1 MSIKKCIITA
11 AGLGTRFLPFTK
23 SIAKEMLPIIDRP
36 NIEYLIREAKNSGI
50 EEVIII
56 VSKSK
61 PEIEDYFKR
70 NIELENI
77 LISDGKIKEANE
89 IKEIAELVKIK
100 FVLQEKPIG
109 LANALYVAKQEING
123 EDFALILGDDLIYS
137 DGVPA
142 LKQLIDAYEK
152 YDSNIIG
159 VQKVDHDKVNKYGIV
174 APKSDIKGSVFEL
187 SDLVEKPKIE
197 DAPSDYAIIGRYIIK
212 NNLFNYIEKLKPG
225 KNNEYQLTDAF
236 KMSLND
242 NNSICACVIDGE
254 RFDIGD
260 KKGFVEAIDFY
271 FKLYY
276 NWVKKGEWYV
286 F

>member
-212 NNLFNYIEKLKPG
+212 NNLFNYIENLKPG

-276 NWVKKGEWYV
+276 NKVEKGE
-286 F
+286 

>member
-212 NNLFNYIEKLKPG
+212 NNLFNYIENLKPG

-276 NWVKKGEWYV
+276 NKVEKGEWYV

>member
-61 PEIEDYFKR
+61 PEIADYFKR

-77 LISDGKIKEANE
+77 LISDGKLKEANE

-137 DGVPA
+137 DGAPA

-174 APKSDIKGSVFEL
+174 APKSNIKGSVFEL

-276 NWVKKGEWYV
+276 N
-286 F
+286 

>member
-77 LISDGKIKEANE
+77 LISDGKLKEANE

-137 DGVPA
+137 DCVPA

-271 FKLYY
+271 FKLFY
-276 NWVKKGEWYV
+276 N
-286 F
+286 

>member
-77 LISDGKIKEANE
+77 LISDGKLKEANE

-174 APKSDIKGSVFEL
+174 APKSNIKGSVFEL

-276 NWVKKGEWYV
+276 N
-286 F
+286 

>member
-70 NIELENI
+70 NKELENI
-77 LISDGKIKEANE
+77 LISDGKLKEANE
-89 IKEIAELVKIK
+89 IKEIAELAKIK

-174 APKSDIKGSVFEL
+174 APKSNIKGSVFEL

-212 NNLFNYIEKLKPG
+212 NNLFNYIESLKPG

-276 NWVKKGEWYV
+276 N
-286 F
+286 

>member
-271 FKLYY
+271 FKLFY
-276 NWVKKGEWYV
+276 N
-286 F
+286 

>member
-152 YDSNIIG
+152 YDSSIIG

-276 NWVKKGEWYV
+276 N
-286 F
+286 

>member
-77 LISDGKIKEANE
+77 LISDGKLKEANE

-137 DGVPA
+137 DVVPA

-174 APKSDIKGSVFEL
+174 APKSNIKGSVFEL

-276 NWVKKGEWYV
+276 N
-286 F
+286 

>member
-77 LISDGKIKEANE
+77 LISDGKLKEANE

-212 NNLFNYIEKLKPG
+212 NSLFNYIEKLKPG

-276 NWVKKGEWYV
+276 N
-286 F
+286 

>member
-50 EEVIII
+50 KEVIII

-174 APKSDIKGSVFEL
+174 APKSNIKGSVFEL

-276 NWVKKGEWYV
+276 N
-286 F
+286 

>member
-77 LISDGKIKEANE
+77 LISDGKLKEANE
-89 IKEIAELVKIK
+89 IKEVAELVKIK

-137 DGVPA
+137 DCVPA

-212 NNLFNYIEKLKPG
+212 NSLFNYIEKLKPG

-276 NWVKKGEWYV
+276 N
-286 F
+286 

>member
-1 MSIKKCIITA
+1 MIIKKCIITA

-77 LISDGKIKEANE
+77 LISDGKLKEANE

-100 FVLQEKPIG
+100 FILQEKPIG

-174 APKSDIKGSVFEL
+174 APKSNIKGSVFEL

-276 NWVKKGEWYV
+276 N
-286 F
+286 

>member
-276 NWVKKGEWYV
+276 NQVKKGE
-286 F
+286 

>member
-77 LISDGKIKEANE
+77 LISDGKLKEANE

-137 DGVPA
+137 DCVPA

-212 NNLFNYIEKLKPG
+212 NSLFNYIEKLKPG

-271 FKLYY
+271 FKLFY
-276 NWVKKGEWYV
+276 N
-286 F
+286 

>member
-61 PEIEDYFKR
+61 LEIEDYFKR

-77 LISDGKIKEANE
+77 LISDGKLKEANE

-123 EDFALILGDDLIYS
+123 ENFALILGDDLIYS

-276 NWVKKGEWYV
+276 NN
-286 F
+286 

>member
-174 APKSDIKGSVFEL
+174 APKSNIKGSVFEL

-212 NNLFNYIEKLKPG
+212 NNLFNYIEKLMPG

-276 NWVKKGEWYV
+276 N
-286 F
+286 

>member
-50 EEVIII
+50 KEVIII

-77 LISDGKIKEANE
+77 LISDGKTKEANE

-174 APKSDIKGSVFEL
+174 APKSNIKGSVFEL

-276 NWVKKGEWYV
+276 N
-286 F
+286 

>member
-77 LISDGKIKEANE
+77 LISDGKLKEANE
-89 IKEIAELVKIK
+89 IKEVAELVKIK

-212 NNLFNYIEKLKPG
+212 NSLFNYIEKLKPG

-276 NWVKKGEWYV
+276 N
-286 F
+286 

>member
-36 NIEYLIREAKNSGI
+36 NIEYLIREAKSSGI

-61 PEIEDYFKR
+61 PEIAEYFKR
-70 NIELENI
+70 NIGLENI
-77 LISDGKIKEANE
+77 LISEGKVKEAKE

-109 LANALYVAKQEING
+109 LANALYVAKQEVNG

-174 APKSDIKGSVFEL
+174 APKKEIKGSVFEL
-187 SDLVEKPKIE
+187 SDLIEKPKVE

-212 NNLFNYIEKLKPG
+212 NNLFKYIENLKPG

-242 NNSICACVIDGE
+242 DNSIFARVIDGK

-260 KKGFVEAIDFY
+260 KKGFVKAIDFY
-271 FKLYY
+271 Y
-276 NWVKKGEWYV
+276 NLFYKD
-286 F
+286 

>member
-77 LISDGKIKEANE
+77 LISDGKLKEANE

-137 DGVPA
+137 DCVPA

-260 KKGFVEAIDFY
+260 KKGFVEAVDFY
-271 FKLYY
+271 FKLFY
-276 NWVKKGEWYV
+276 N
-286 F
+286 

>member
-77 LISDGKIKEANE
+77 LISDGKLKEANE

-109 LANALYVAKQEING
+109 LANALYVAKQEIND

-174 APKSDIKGSVFEL
+174 APKSNIKGSVFEL

-276 NWVKKGEWYV
+276 N
-286 F
+286 

>member
-174 APKSDIKGSVFEL
+174 APKSDIKGSTFEL

-212 NNLFNYIEKLKPG
+212 NNLFNYIESLKPG

-236 KMSLND
+236 KMSLKD

-276 NWVKKGEWYV
+276 N
-286 F
+286 

>member
-77 LISDGKIKEANE
+77 LISDGKLKEANE

-276 NWVKKGEWYV
+276 N
-286 F
+286 

>member
-50 EEVIII
+50 DEVIII

-174 APKSDIKGSVFEL
+174 APKSDIKGSTFEL

-212 NNLFNYIEKLKPG
+212 NNLFNYIENLKPG

-236 KMSLND
+236 KMCLND
-242 NNSICACVIDGE
+242 NNSICACVIDGK

-271 FKLYY
+271 FKFYY
-276 NWVKKGEWYV
+276 NE
-286 F
+286 

>member
-276 NWVKKGEWYV
+276 N
-286 F
+286 

>member
-174 APKSDIKGSVFEL
+174 APKSNIKGSVFEL

-276 NWVKKGEWYV
+276 N
-286 F
+286 

>member
-174 APKSDIKGSVFEL
+174 APKSNIKGSVFEL

-212 NNLFNYIEKLKPG
+212 NNLFNYIENLKPG

-276 NWVKKGEWYV
+276 NQVKKGE
-286 F
+286 